1 MGRINERAGDP
12 IPTRIRLLEGDVDK
26 MEEHMDEIRGMVRAE
41 VKEIRDDVKG
51 LNRITTGAA
60 IALATS
66 AFMFAVNVLK
76 DAF

>member
-1 MGRINERAGDP
+1 MGRINERAEDP